1 VRRQNVVR
9 TVADDGYLRVA
20 KFDRGGPY
28 GQHAYSKNS
37 QPVGREFL
45 FVCVATQLEE
55 YDLRTMGM

>member
-1 VRRQNVVR
+1 MWSAQ
-9 TVADDGYLRVA
+9 LLM
-20 KFDRGGPY
+20 PY